1 MNSYQ
6 IRQDGAKGL
15 IAALQPPLPEAQ
27 WRFRARTTDNRQST
41 GDTMA
46 KVERIRELMR
56 VPVGPEYFKEKA
68 EAGWKLVAVEWQ
80 RESEAGSEEAQKLIE
95 DVPFGL
101 RVAADCQLLE
111 VVPTERDILVLM
123 MDLIV
128 QDQPLSKVADGLNQA
143 GFRTRQGLPWSPV
156 SVFNMLP
163 RLIEVGPHIFSSD
176 EWTARR
182 ERLMRVV

>member
-1 MNSYQ
+1 M
-6 IRQDGAKGL
+6 
-15 IAALQPPLPEAQ
+15 
-27 WRFRARTTDNRQST
+27 AR
-41 GDTMA
+41 
-46 KVERIRELMR
+46 VERIRELIR
-56 VPVGPEYFKEKA
+56 VSVGPEYFKEKT

-80 RESEAGSEEAQKLIE
+80 REIEGGLEEPHTFIE

-101 RVAADCQLLE
+101 RVAADCQHLE
-111 VVPTERDILVLM
+111 EDPRERDILVLM

-143 GFRTRQGLPWSPV
+143 GFRTRQGSPWSPV

-163 RLIEVGPHIFSSD
+163 RLIEAGPHIFSSE

-182 ERLMRVV
+182 ELLMRVV

>member
-1 MNSYQ
+1 M
-6 IRQDGAKGL
+6 
-15 IAALQPPLPEAQ
+15 
-27 WRFRARTTDNRQST
+27 AR
-41 GDTMA
+41 
-46 KVERIRELMR
+46 VERIRELIR
-56 VPVGPEYFKEKA
+56 VSVGPEYFKEKT

-80 RESEAGSEEAQKLIE
+80 REIEGGLEEPHTFIE

-101 RVAADCQLLE
+101 RVAADCQHLE
-111 VVPTERDILVLM
+111 EDPRERDILVLM

-143 GFRTRQGLPWSPV
+143 GFRTRQGSPWSPV

-163 RLIEVGPHIFSSD
+163 RLIEAGPHIFSSE

-182 ERLMRVV
+182 EHLMRVV